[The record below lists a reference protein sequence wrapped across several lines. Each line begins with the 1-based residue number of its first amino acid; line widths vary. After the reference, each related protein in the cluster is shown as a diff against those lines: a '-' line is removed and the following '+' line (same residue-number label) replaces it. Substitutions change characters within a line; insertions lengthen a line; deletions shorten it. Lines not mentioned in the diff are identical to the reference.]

1 MVNNDV
7 ATIAELSD
15 TELDMV
21 AAGSYVNLNNLVS
34 VSVPVAINVGVLLAN
49 QSNIAVFSIATQGGT
64 QTLNLSA
71 LAVA

>member
-34 VSVPVAINVGVLLAN
+34 VRVPVAINVGVLLAN

-71 LAVA
+71 IAVA